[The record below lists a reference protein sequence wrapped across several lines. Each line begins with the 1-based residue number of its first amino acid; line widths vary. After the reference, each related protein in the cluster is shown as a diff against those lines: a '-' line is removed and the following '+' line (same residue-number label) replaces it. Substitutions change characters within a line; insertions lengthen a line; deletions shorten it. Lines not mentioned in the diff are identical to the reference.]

1 MNARSPEMEHEEV
14 WNLLPWLVNGRLSDA
29 DRSRVA
35 AHLLLCGACR
45 EEHAMQRDLYE
56 VLAAE
61 SPIESLPIAG
71 LNKLHQRIEREAS
84 AERAATVA
92 SPAPDVPAAPA
103 RPAAPAAPAGPAAPA
118 APGVAA
124 PEAQWPAGSVR
135 GPWRLKGALAAS
147 VTAVAVA
154 VALAVAGH
162 WNRGPRSDYYT
173 VTSPAPPQRGA
184 VIRAVFS
191 PAVTVAQLQVVLD
204 TAHLRIVSG
213 PSEAG
218 VYSLAMNG
226 SESTAWSLQK
236 LRAQDGVRFA
246 EAIEPAVDPPASIL
260 TPPPPPPP

>member
-1 MNARSPEMEHEEV
+1 MNARSPEMDHEEV

-103 RPAAPAAPAGPAAPA
+103 GPAAPA
-118 APGVAA
+118 APGNAP

-135 GPWRLKGALAAS
+135 GPWHLKVTLAAS

-154 VALAVAGH
+154 VAFAVAGH

-260 TPPPPPPP
+260 TLTPPPPP